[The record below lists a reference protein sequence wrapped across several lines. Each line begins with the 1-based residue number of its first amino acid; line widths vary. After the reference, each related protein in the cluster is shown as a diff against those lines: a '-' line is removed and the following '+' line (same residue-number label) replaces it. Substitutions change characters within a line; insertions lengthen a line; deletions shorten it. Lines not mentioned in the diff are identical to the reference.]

1 MLSASEILSA
11 SLLFFQNDNLKY
23 AAIPQRRSFNSFSL
37 LYILFFFHAFIF
49 CYLVQKVYNLY
60 CISYILRF
68 CYVMYYIVSE
78 IYIGR
83 RFLEDCFYCYF
94 QQLVLA
100 VVKESL
106 QKYRTKE
113 PLILQHRMPPQTKS
127 NKWKI
132 RLSFLNKTFCSTQI
146 QIIKNTSIIV
156 CKMVCNSVYQ
166 MAQ

>member
-1 MLSASEILSA
+1 MITWNTQQYLKEDLLILSLCFTF
-11 SLLFFQNDNLKY
+11 SFSFMVLFFVISCKKKHY
-23 AAIPQRRSFNSFSL
+23 
-37 LYILFFFHAFIF
+37 
-49 CYLVQKVYNLY
+49 VYNLY

-146 QIIKNTSIIV
+146 QIMKNTSKIV
-156 CKMVCNSVYQ
+156 YKMACNSVYQ

>member
-1 MLSASEILSA
+1 M
-11 SLLFFQNDNLKY
+11 LLFFVTSCKKK
-23 AAIPQRRSFNSFSL
+23 
-37 LYILFFFHAFIF
+37 HH
-49 CYLVQKVYNLY
+49 VYNLY

-146 QIIKNTSIIV
+146 QIMKNTSKTV
-156 CKMVCNSVYQ
+156 YKMACNSVYQ